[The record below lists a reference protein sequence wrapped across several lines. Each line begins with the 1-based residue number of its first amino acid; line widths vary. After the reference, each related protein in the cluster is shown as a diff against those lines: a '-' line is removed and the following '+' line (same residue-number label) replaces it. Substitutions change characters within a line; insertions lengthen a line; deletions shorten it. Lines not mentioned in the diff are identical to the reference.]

1 MKIAHIA
8 PPWIAI
14 PPKNYGGTEIVI
26 YNLVEEQVAQGHDV
40 TLFAPDD
47 AKTSAKLVSFF
58 PRSLIGSGV
67 PWEAH
72 LKSYYH
78 LYKSVEYIKS
88 HQFDIVHV
96 HISSSSDMFIFP
108 LVAHLGTPILGTL
121 HSRFPFDRV
130 QLWTGD
136 ADDYYMEWVSSI
148 PMVAISERARAEVKY
163 PIKFVGVVHHG
174 LPTAQFRPTVSQ
186 PENYLVW
193 LGRLVPEK
201 GAHLA
206 IEAAR
211 AVGMPLILAGT
222 IDRHVAE
229 SVEYY
234 EHTIKPR
241 VDGDR
246 VKYVGPV
253 DMEGKIDLLS
263 RAKAFLNPITWE
275 EPFGMVMIEA
285 MAVGCPVIAY
295 ARGAAPEIVAH
306 NKSGYLVHN
315 LDEMIQYIHKIDALD
330 RKTVRAYV
338 AQNFSAGA
346 MADKYMRLYK
356 KVRSSALLQSSLAKV
371 SVSNVPVSTSRP
383 VSLPASPV
391 HTVTGDV
398 VPGTYPST
406 LSAQATMETEPGML
420 Q

>member
-14 PPKNYGGTEIVI
+14 PPKNYGGTEIVL
-26 YNLVEEQVAQGHDV
+26 YNLVEEQIAQGHDV
-40 TLFAPDD
+40 TLLAPGD

-58 PRSLIGSGV
+58 PRSLIDSGV

-78 LYKSVEYIKS
+78 LYKSVEYVKA
-88 HQFDIVHV
+88 HNFDIVHV
-96 HISSSSDMFIFP
+96 HLSSSSDMFVFP
-108 LVAHLGTPILGTL
+108 LVAHLGLPAVATL

-136 ADDYYMEWVSSI
+136 ADDYYMEWASSV
-148 PMVAISERARAEVKY
+148 PMIAISERARAEVKY
-163 PIKFVGVVHHG
+163 PVKFIGVVHHG
-174 LPTAQFRPTVSQ
+174 LPLDQFQPTVAQ

-211 AVGMPLILAGT
+211 AVGMPLVLAGT
-222 IDRHVAE
+222 IDRHVKE
-229 SVEYY
+229 SVDYY
-234 EHTIKPR
+234 EQTIKPCI
-241 VDGDR
+241 DGER
-246 VKYVGPV
+246 VKYIGPV
-253 DMEGKIDLLS
+253 DMQEKVDVLS

-285 MAVGCPVIAY
+285 MAVGCPVIAF

-306 NKSGYLVHN
+306 GNSGYLVHN
-315 LDEMIQYIHKIDALD
+315 VNEMIKYIHKIDALD
-330 RKTVRAYV
+330 RKVVRAHV
-338 AQNFSAGA
+338 EKNFSVRA
-346 MADKYMRLYK
+346 MANKYTKLYK
-356 KVRSSALLQSSLAKV
+356 KVQSSALLQSALPKM
-371 SVSNVPVSTSRP
+371 SVTNTPVPASMPIT
-383 VSLPASPV
+383 LPAA
-391 HTVTGDV
+391 TVRATASEAA
-398 VPGTYPST
+398 TYPST
-406 LSAQATMETEPGML
+406 ISAKVAVERDPSML

>member
-26 YNLVEEQVAQGHDV
+26 YNLVEEQIAQGHDV
-40 TLFAPDD
+40 TLFAPGD

-58 PRSLIGSGV
+58 PHSLIGSGV

-78 LYKSVEYIKS
+78 LYKSVEYIKA
-88 HQFDIVHV
+88 HKFDIVHI
-96 HISSSSDMFIFP
+96 HLSSSSDMFLFP
-108 LVAHLGTPILGTL
+108 LISHLGTPVLATL

-136 ADDYYMEWVSSI
+136 ADDYYMEWASSV
-148 PMVAISERARAEVKY
+148 PMVAISERARSEVRY
-163 PIKFVGVVHHG
+163 PVKFVGVVHHG
-174 LPTAQFRPTVSQ
+174 LPTTRFRPTASQ
-186 PENYLVW
+186 SGNYLVW

-211 AVGMPLILAGT
+211 AVDMPLILAGT

-234 EHTIKPR
+234 ERVIKPNI
-241 VDGDR
+241 DGDR
-246 VKYVGPV
+246 VKYIGPV
-253 DMEGKIDLLS
+253 DMQEKIDLLS

-285 MAVGCPVIAY
+285 MAVGCPVIAF

-315 LDEMIQYIHKIDALD
+315 LDEMIESIHKIGDLD
-330 RKTVRAYV
+330 REAVRAHV
-338 AQNFSAGA
+338 VQNFSAAA
-346 MADKYMRLYK
+346 MADKYIRLYK
-356 KVRSSALLQSSLAKV
+356 KVRSSALLESSLPKMT
-371 SVSNVPVSTSRP
+371 VSNIPVPTTRSMSLPVSP
-383 VSLPASPV
+383 MHAA
-391 HTVTGDV
+391 TGD
-398 VPGTYPST
+398 TYPST
-406 LSAQATMETEPGML
+406 LSSQVAMETEPGIL

>member
-26 YNLVEEQVAQGHDV
+26 YNLVEEQIAQGHDV
-40 TLFAPDD
+40 TLFAPGD

-58 PRSLIGSGV
+58 PHSLIGSGV

-78 LYKSVEYIKS
+78 LYKSVEYIKA
-88 HQFDIVHV
+88 HKFDII
-96 HISSSSDMFIFP
+96 HIHLSSSSDMFLFP
-108 LVAHLGTPILGTL
+108 LISHLSTPVLATL

-136 ADDYYMEWVSSI
+136 ADDYYMEWASSV
-148 PMVAISERARAEVKY
+148 PMVAISERARSEVRY
-163 PIKFVGVVHHG
+163 PVKFVGVVHHG
-174 LPTAQFRPTVSQ
+174 LPTTRFRPTASQ

-211 AVGMPLILAGT
+211 AVDMPLILAGT

-234 EHTIKPR
+234 ERVIKPNI
-241 VDGDR
+241 DGVR
-246 VKYVGPV
+246 VKYIGPV
-253 DMEGKIDLLS
+253 DMQEKIDLLS

-285 MAVGCPVIAY
+285 MAVGCPVVAF

-315 LDEMIQYIHKIDALD
+315 LDEMIESIHKIGELD
-330 RKTVRAYV
+330 REAVRAHV
-338 AQNFSAGA
+338 VQNFSAAA
-346 MADKYMRLYK
+346 MADKYIRLYK
-356 KVRSSALLQSSLAKV
+356 KVRSSALLESSLPKMT
-371 SVSNVPVSTSRP
+371 VSNIPVPTTRSMSLPVSPMHS
-383 VSLPASPV
+383 AA
-391 HTVTGDV
+391 GDA
-398 VPGTYPST
+398 YPST
-406 LSAQATMETEPGML
+406 LSSQVAMETEPGIL